1 MSFVAGDDYAEKVHH
16 SATERHKLQAFCFA
30 SEATAEA
37 LTGVCP
43 RLQTQR
49 VPMGT
54 GIRTVFAY
62 ADVEALAWTTAL
74 RADTEAGHHSTKFS
88 TTMPGTV
95 IMYGTHH
102 AVMAVLNLVLS

>member
-37 LTGVCP
+37 LTGICHK
-43 RLQTQR
+43 LQTQR

-54 GIRTVFAY
+54 EVPP
-62 ADVEALAWTTAL
+62 
-74 RADTEAGHHSTKFS
+74 HS
-88 TTMPGTV
+88 
-95 IMYGTHH
+95 
-102 AVMAVLNLVLS
+102 

>member
-37 LTGVCP
+37 LTGICHK
-43 RLQTQR
+43 LQTQR

-54 GIRTVFAY
+54 EIRTVFAY
-62 ADVEALAWTTAL
+62 ADVEALAWTVAL
-74 RADTEAGHHSTKFS
+74 RADAEAGAKIWIRSALL
-88 TTMPGTV
+88 PEV
-95 IMYGTHH
+95 IDELLRWG
-102 AVMAVLNLVLS
+102 LSL

>member
-37 LTGVCP
+37 LTGICP

-62 ADVEALAWTTAL
+62 ADVEAYAVYAGSWLALYAVSSPDPTI
-74 RADTEAGHHSTKFS
+74 
-88 TTMPGTV
+88 P
-95 IMYGTHH
+95 THGP
-102 AVMAVLNLVLS
+102 